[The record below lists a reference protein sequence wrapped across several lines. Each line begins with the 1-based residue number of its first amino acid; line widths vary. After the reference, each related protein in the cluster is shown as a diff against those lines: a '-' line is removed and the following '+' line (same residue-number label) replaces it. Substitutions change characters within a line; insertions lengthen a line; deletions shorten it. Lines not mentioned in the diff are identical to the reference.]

1 MQRVKSK
8 SIFRRFWDWLTG
20 RRTHVYEVRR
30 LPFKER
36 CSNGDLAARFGR
48 PNVLVK
54 NLRRFP

>member
-1 MQRVKSK
+1 MKRK
-8 SIFRRFWDWLTG
+8 SIFRRLWDWLTG
-20 RRTHVYEVRR
+20 RHTRVYEVRR

-36 CSNGDLAARFGR
+36 CSDGDMAARFGR